1 MITVSESKPRPA
13 HLSAAFVK
21 TVKAPG
27 RYGDGRGGHGV
38 SLLVKVGSGGRVVKS
53 WSQRL
58 RVYGQ
63 PVNLGLGAFPIVGLA
78 EARTKA
84 MANARAVAQGLDP
97 RISTSTAPTFRE
109 SADKVIALH
118 AANWKDRS
126 RAKSVAQWQATL
138 DIYAMPRLGNRPV
151 DRITTADVM
160 AVLLPIWNHKR
171 ETARRVRLRLSAIFK
186 WAVAQGFRDD
196 NPAGDAIGAA
206 LPKNGVQRQH
216 QKALPHNEVA
226 GALRTIRDTDAWPA
240 TKRALEFLVL
250 TACRSGEVRG
260 AMWSEV
266 DLEGATWT
274 VPAERMKA
282 GKEHRVPLSDRA
294 LGVLDEAR
302 TLTDGNGLIFPS
314 QRGKVLSDAAVS
326 QLVRTSNL
334 EAVPH
339 GFRSSFRDWCGD
351 TGVAREVAEACL
363 AHTIKNQVEAAYARS
378 DLLERRRDVMQQW
391 ADYLVSKIA

>member
-1 MITVSESKPRPA
+1 M
-13 HLSAAFVK
+13 
-21 TVKAPG
+21 
-27 RYGDGRGGHGV
+27 
-38 SLLVKVGSGGRVVKS
+38 LVKVGSGGRVVKS

-118 AANWKDRS
+118 AANWKEGS

-138 DIYAMPRLGNRPV
+138 DAYAMPRLGNRPV

-160 AVLLPIWNHKR
+160 AVLLPIWNDKR

-282 GKEHRVPLSDRA
+282 GKEHRVPLSGQA

-302 TLTDGNGLIFPS
+302 ALSDGSWLIFPS
-314 QRGKVLSDAAVS
+314 QRGRVLSDDAIS
-326 QLVRTSNL
+326 KLTRQNGID
-334 EAVPH
+334 AVPH